1 VSGVRRGAVLIR
13 QKTILSLLN
22 CVRKPLSATVF
33 VKLMFLLREETDLQK
48 EEAFYDFLPYHYGP
62 FSFAL
67 YRELGDL
74 RQNGYLTPTENRVEL
89 CHEMLAS
96 IKERVEELPYAI
108 RQAVAGIIDRYGGW
122 NQDALIAD
130 VYARYPWYA
139 TNSQLVNRDSTIS
152 RKAKKAALA
161 VYTTGYQGKSVDS
174 FFNGLLK
181 RGINAIIDVRANPV
195 SRKYGFSLRRL
206 SEITKK
212 LNLIYY
218 HVPSLGVPSKLRSDL
233 DGYESYKRLLNL
245 YEKELLKTVEG
256 DITKVGQLMRE
267 RPSILLCFEND
278 VRYCH
283 RSRLAEAVSRS
294 CGLQVVHL

>member
-1 VSGVRRGAVLIR
+1 VLVR
-13 QKTILSLLN
+13 QKTILSLLKFAH
-22 CVRKPLSATVF
+22 KPLSATVF
-33 VKLMFLLREETDLQK
+33 VKLMFLLREETDLQNNG
-48 EEAFYDFLPYHYGP
+48 AFYDFLPYHYGP

-74 RQNGYLTPTENRVEL
+74 RQNGYLTAKGNRVEL
-89 CHEMLAS
+89 SRDMLAS
-96 IKERVEELPYAI
+96 IEEKVEELPCTI
-108 RQAVAGIIDRYGGW
+108 RQAVTGIIDRYGGW
-122 NQDALIAD
+122 NQGDLIAD

-139 TNSQLVNRDSTIS
+139 TNSQLIKHDSTIS
-152 RKAKKAALA
+152 SRQIKPALA

-174 FFNGLLK
+174 FFNGLMK

-206 SEITKK
+206 TEITKK
-212 LNLIYY
+212 LDLTYY
-218 HVPSLGVPSKLRSDL
+218 HVPSLGVPSKLRSEL
-233 DGYESYKRLLNL
+233 DDYDSYKRLLNL

-267 RPSILLCFEND
+267 RPSILMCFEKD